1 MMARMNSN
9 DVVIQRKF
17 QRMKLVGILSLSAV
31 LLNSAMIT
39 AQTTTGPV
47 MDANFAR
54 EYEIGGITV
63 SGADHTDANAVKLF
77 TNLQVGQKLMVP
89 GPKITDAI
97 ERLWEQK
104 LFADV
109 RIEAAEIRG
118 SVIFLNIIVRENPK
132 LSRFKFNGI
141 TRGDAE
147 KLRDELHLESGQQLN
162 ATRMNMVREVVKSHY
177 VDKGFLNAAVGIRHY
192 PDSLM
197 ANGEMLFIDV
207 DKGPRIRIQDV
218 DFSGNVNIKDAKL
231 RRAMKE
237 TKRKR
242 WWNIFGSSK
251 FIAADYKADK
261 AKVVELYN
269 SLGFRNASI
278 VRDTTYQVSKR
289 RIKVD
294 IVIEEDRRF
303 YFRDIRF
310 TGNTKYRTD
319 TLFAIL
325 DIKRG
330 DIYNKS
336 LLDSRLY
343 MSQSGRDISSLYM
356 DHGYLSFYPEAIE
369 LATEGDSIDLEVRI
383 REGKQYR
390 IRSVIIKGNTKTF
403 DHVIRR
409 EIYTRPG
416 DLFDRSDV
424 LRSQRELANLGY
436 FDPEKLGVNPVQDP
450 RTGLVDL
457 EYTVEEKPSDRLEL
471 SGGYGAG
478 RLVLSVGLSF
488 TNFSMRN
495 LFKKSAWSPLP
506 AGDGQ
511 TLNLRVQTTG
521 RFFQSY
527 SLSFV
532 EPWLG
537 GHKPNAFSVSGYY
550 NVQTN
555 GLDREDPER
564 QQLHIIGATVGLG
577 KRLAVPDDYFIL
589 RHTLSYQ
596 RYILDNY
603 RSLFSFSDGTS
614 NVLAYQLS
622 INRNSIDNPF
632 FARQGSSILL
642 SVKATA
648 PYSWFQGER
657 DFEGLSDAER
667 YQWPEFHKWKF
678 TTQWFTRLTRQKAG
692 HELVLMARA
701 GFGFIG
707 RYTEDLGDSPFERFY
722 LGGSGLSGFSLDGR
736 EIIALRGYDDA
747 SLTTRTNGSI
757 VGSQFITKYSTELR
771 FPISLNPSA
780 TIYMLGFV
788 EAGNTWNSIDRF
800 DPFAL
805 YKSAGVG
812 LRLNLPMF
820 GPMGLDYGWRLDDVP
835 TAPFMAKGQFHF
847 SIGIDLGEL

>member
-1 MMARMNSN
+1 
-9 DVVIQRKF
+9 VIC
-17 QRMKLVGILSLSAV
+17 
-31 LLNSAMIT
+31 
-39 AQTTTGPV
+39 
-47 MDANFAR
+47 
-54 EYEIGGITV
+54 
-63 SGADHTDANAVKLF
+63 
-77 TNLQVGQKLMVP
+77 
-89 GPKITDAI
+89 
-97 ERLWEQK
+97 
-104 LFADV
+104 
-109 RIEAAEIRG
+109 
-118 SVIFLNIIVRENPK
+118 
-132 LSRFKFNGI
+132 
-141 TRGDAE
+141 
-147 KLRDELHLESGQQLN
+147 
-162 ATRMNMVREVVKSHY
+162 
-177 VDKGFLNAAVGIRHY
+177 
-192 PDSLM
+192 
-197 ANGEMLFIDV
+197 
-207 DKGPRIRIQDV
+207 
-218 DFSGNVNIKDAKL
+218 
-231 RRAMKE
+231 
-237 TKRKR
+237 
-242 WWNIFGSSK
+242 
-251 FIAADYKADK
+251 
-261 AKVVELYN
+261 
-269 SLGFRNASI
+269 
-278 VRDTTYQVSKR
+278 
-289 RIKVD
+289 
-294 IVIEEDRRF
+294 
-303 YFRDIRF
+303 
-310 TGNTKYRTD
+310 
-319 TLFAIL
+319 
-325 DIKRG
+325 
-330 DIYNKS
+330 
-336 LLDSRLY
+336 
-343 MSQSGRDISSLYM
+343 
-356 DHGYLSFYPEAIE
+356 
-369 LATEGDSIDLEVRI
+369 
-383 REGKQYR
+383 
-390 IRSVIIKGNTKTF
+390 
-403 DHVIRR
+403 
-409 EIYTRPG
+409 
-416 DLFDRSDV
+416 
-424 LRSQRELANLGY
+424 

-537 GHKPNAFSVSGYY
+537 GRKPNAFSVSGYF

-555 GLDREDPER
+555 GLDREDPDR
-564 QQLHIIGATVGLG
+564 QQLRIIGATVGLG

-648 PYSWFQGER
+648 PYSWFQGDR
-657 DFEGLSDAER
+657 DLEDLSDAER

-707 RYTEDLGDSPFERFY
+707 RYTEDMGDSPFERFY

-747 SLTTRTNGSI
+747 ALTTRTNGRI
-757 VGSQFITKYSTELR
+757 EGSQFITKYSTELR

-788 EAGNTWNSIDRF
+788 EAGNTWNSFDRF

>member
-1 MMARMNSN
+1 MMARMNSR
-9 DVVIQRKF
+9 DAAVQRTFPKVRLF
-17 QRMKLVGILSLSAV
+17 LTLCFAAA
-31 LLNSAMIT
+31 LLNSAT
-39 AQTTTGPV
+39 VSAQTTTGPV

-63 SGADHTDANAVKLF
+63 SGANHTDANAVKLF

-162 ATRMNMVREVVKSHY
+162 ATRMSMVQEVVKSHY
-177 VDKGFLNAAVGIRHY
+177 VDKGFLNATVGIRHY

-197 ANGEMLFIDV
+197 TNGEMLFIDV
-207 DKGPRIRIQDV
+207 DRGPRIRIQDV

-261 AKVVELYN
+261 AKVVDLYN

-278 VRDTTYQVSKR
+278 VHDTTYQVSKR

-369 LATEGDSIDLEVRI
+369 LATEGDSIDLEVRL

-436 FDPEKLGVNPVQDP
+436 FDPEKLGVNPIQDP

-550 NVQTN
+550 NIQTN
-555 GLDREDPER
+555 GLDREDPDR
-564 QQLHIIGATVGLG
+564 QQLRIIGATVGLG

-632 FARQGSSILL
+632 FARQGSSILF

-648 PYSWFQGER
+648 PYSWFQGHR
-657 DFEGLSDAER
+657 DFESLSDAER
-667 YQWPEFHKWKF
+667 YKWPEFHKWKF

-692 HELVLMARA
+692 HELVLMTRA

-747 SLTTRTNGSI
+747 SLTARTNGRI
-757 VGSQFITKYSTELR
+757 EGSQFITKYSTELR

-788 EAGNTWNSIDRF
+788 EAGNTWNSLDRF

-805 YKSAGVG
+805 YKSAGLG

>member
-1 MMARMNSN
+1 MMPSSRTITGFSRQLGS
-9 DVVIQRKF
+9 V
-17 QRMKLVGILSLSAV
+17 LVAALLSF
-31 LLNSAMIT
+31 T
-39 AQTTTGPV
+39 AQAQVLTGPV
-47 MDANFAR
+47 LDANFAK

-77 TNLQVGQKLMVP
+77 TNLQVGEKVMVP

-97 ERLWEQK
+97 ERLWKQR

-118 SVIFLNIIVRENPK
+118 SVIFLNVIVQENPK
-132 LSRFKFNGI
+132 LSRFKFNGV

-147 KLRDELHLESGQQLN
+147 KLRDALNLQAGRQLN
-162 ATRMNMVREVVKSHY
+162 ATLMNDVRMLVKSHY
-177 VDKGFLNAAVGIRHY
+177 VEKGFLNTKVELRHF

-207 DKGPRIRIQDV
+207 TKGPRVRIKDV
-218 DFSGNVNIKDAKL
+218 EFTGNNNIKDRRL

-242 WWNIFGSSK
+242 WYNIFGTSK
-251 FIAADYKADK
+251 FNKEEYEADK
-261 AKVVELYN
+261 DKVIELYN
-269 SLGFRNASI
+269 SKGFRNASI
-278 VRDTTYQVSKR
+278 VKDTIYQVSPR
-289 RIKVD
+289 RIKIGIALD
-294 IVIEEDRRF
+294 EDRRF
-303 YFRDIRF
+303 YFRNITF
-310 TGNTKYRTD
+310 TGNTKYKTD
-319 TLFAIL
+319 TLEDIL
-325 DIKRG
+325 SIKRG
-330 DIYNKS
+330 DIYNKA
-336 LLDSRLY
+336 LLESRLY
-343 MSQSGRDISSLYM
+343 MSQTSRDISSLYM
-356 DHGYLSFYPEAIE
+356 DHGYLSFYPDPVE
-369 LATEGDSIDLEVRI
+369 LVTEGDSIDLEIRI

-390 IRSVIIKGNTKTF
+390 IRNVIIKGNTKTY

-409 EIYTRPG
+409 EIRTRPG

-424 LRSQRELANLGY
+424 LRSQRDLATLGY

-457 EYTVEEKPSDRLEL
+457 EYTVEEKPSDRLEV
-471 SGGYGAG
+471 SGGYGAS
-478 RLVLSVGLSF
+478 RLVLSLGLSF

-495 LFKKSAWSPLP
+495 LFKKDAWSPLP

-521 RFFQSY
+521 RYFQSY
-527 SLSFV
+527 SISFV

-537 GHKPNAFSVSGYY
+537 GRKANSLSISGYY

-555 GLDREDPER
+555 GKDREDPTR
-564 QQLHIIGATVGLG
+564 QKLEIIGATLGLG
-577 KRLAVPDDYFIL
+577 KRLTVPDDYFIL
-589 RHTLSYQ
+589 RHSISYQ
-596 RYILDNY
+596 RYILNNY
-603 RSLFSFSDGTS
+603 TSLFSFSNGTS
-614 NVLAYQLS
+614 NVLAYQISL
-622 INRNSIDNPF
+622 NRNSIDNPF
-632 FARQGSSILL
+632 FARQGSSILW

-648 PYSWFQGER
+648 PYSAFQGNR
-657 DFEGLSDAER
+657 DFAGLSDQQR
-667 YQWPEFHKWKF
+667 YEWPEFHKWKF

-707 RYTEDLGDSPFERFY
+707 RYNKALGDSPFERFY

-736 EIIALRGYDDA
+736 EIIALRGYDDNT
-747 SLTTRTNGSI
+747 LTERLGGRV
-757 VGSQFITKYSTELR
+757 VGSQFISKYTTELR

-788 EAGNTWNSIDRF
+788 EAGNTWNSIDRY

-805 YKSAGVG
+805 YKSAGFG

-835 TAPFMAKGQFHF
+835 SAPSMAKGQFHF